1 MFSIAFLT
9 DWDGY
14 EPEIFPDSRSVPQK
28 NPFAEYNVRYIV
40 IPSGMTELTLF
51 FFHRK
56 KTPTFPVS
64 DLKNTAVLVR

>member
-28 NPFAEYNVRYIV
+28 NSFAEYNVRYI
-40 IPSGMTELTLF
+40 
-51 FFHRK
+51 
-56 KTPTFPVS
+56 
-64 DLKNTAVLVR
+64 N